1 MQGGT
6 QSWRRALP
14 LWKSL
19 GEMDFQ
25 GAPATLL
32 GPAGAGAEAQHGPHA
47 PSPGLV
53 LPQPM
58 LFFLR

>member
-6 QSWRRALP
+6 QSWGCALS
-14 LWKSL
+14 LCKSL
-19 GEMDFQ
+19 GETDFR

-32 GPAGAGAEAQHGPHA
+32 DSAAAGAEAQRGPPA

-53 LPQPM
+53 LPQPV
-58 LFFLR
+58 LLLL